1 MPDSQRRRYQV
12 LKLLA
17 DDLNLVQ
24 REPEYEIPLRVMS
37 RQNASPCFE
46 SASPR

>member
-1 MPDSQRRRYQV
+1 MPDSRRRRYQV

-24 REPEYEIPLRVMS
+24 REPEYEIPLRADGVEKGLVKIGE
-37 RQNASPCFE
+37 Q
-46 SASPR
+46 